1 MSMNSPSINRKTVFL
16 SIVVLYF
23 STVLLQC
30 SSTKVIKIA
39 DTKEPL
45 QAELIIRVVST
56 KPCITL
62 YGGGTCSY
70 QEAAIQLGG
79 VLDREIPY
87 GCFLSKSGAP
97 EAAISTN
104 KSDAGYR
111 IAYRCEKKD
120 SWHVVYIGSE
130 YRSFKDCKDYSFG
143 DNFNWTNVPELQVAA
158 SDMVGNKCGNFSFEE
173 LVTELKQI
181 GGESAVTDLL
191 IKTISFTANR
201 HISMDNLQAWDDA
214 YLRLSAPEKAKL
226 IPTFRKAIMEE
237 SEILALERA
246 VRYSDLG
253 NPEYMPAMIAH
264 MKRIVNSK
272 PHYETDAASEIIL
285 TRIAKS
291 DSNLGG
297 ELACR
302 ELEREMKR
310 GAIVYLPSALLAVA
324 YANYPCS
331 AVLPTLANSRCDA
344 AYFCPQGQTA
354 KICESKD
361 LKLEVE
367 KALNSDT
374 RKLSIQMR
382 DRALLAAALPLKES
396 ESILKLWQKRRT
408 YTIDQ
413 VAEPSCEKIYVI
425 GKKGVACNCFK
436 ELPNSACGK
445 TYNETTCV
453 YTVDDV
459 SGKIKNIVTP

>member
-111 IAYRCEKKD
+111 IAYRCDKKD

-158 SDMVGNKCGNFSFEE
+158 SDMVGNKCGNFSFKE

-181 GGESAVTDLL
+181 GGEAAVTDLL
-191 IKTISFTANR
+191 IKTISFNAHR
-201 HISMDNLQAWDDA
+201 HISMDNLQAWDDT

-226 IPTFRKAIMEE
+226 IPTFRK
-237 SEILALERA
+237 A

-445 TYNETTCV
+445 MYNETTCV

-459 SGKIKNIVTP
+459 SGQIKNIVTP